1 MSRTI
6 CLSVSSLDKKRVSAM
21 GESRCGTA
29 RLWPPRIVKGRY
41 HSSLHERDPAAMTD
55 EIPLSRTQLK
65 KQMTALQAL
74 GSELVSLNAEQL
86 AEMALPESLHEA
98 VMAAKQIT
106 RFEARR
112 RQLQYI
118 GKLMRHIDPEPIR
131 ARLERWNASSREHTA
146 RVHRLE
152 RWRERLLADDAALPE
167 LVRHHPHADIQRLRT
182 LVRNARRERE
192 LIQPPRNYRALF
204 KLLRETLEMMNDE

>member
-1 MSRTI
+1 
-6 CLSVSSLDKKRVSAM
+6 
-21 GESRCGTA
+21 
-29 RLWPPRIVKGRY
+29 
-41 HSSLHERDPAAMTD
+41 MTE

-65 KQMTALQAL
+65 KQMTALQEL
-74 GSELVSLNAEQL
+74 GSELVSLNPEQL

-98 VMAAKQIT
+98 VMAAKRIT

-118 GKLMRHIDPEPIR
+118 GKLMRHINPEPIR
-131 ARLERWNASSREHTA
+131 TRLDRWKTSSREHTA

-152 RWRERLLADDAALPE
+152 HWRQLLLADDTALPE
-167 LVRHHPHADIQRLRT
+167 LVREHPRADTRQLRT

-192 LIQPPRNYRALF
+192 LNQPPRNYRALF
-204 KLLRETLEMMNDE
+204 RLLRETLEMMNDE

>member
-1 MSRTI
+1 
-6 CLSVSSLDKKRVSAM
+6 
-21 GESRCGTA
+21 
-29 RLWPPRIVKGRY
+29 
-41 HSSLHERDPAAMTD
+41 MTE

-65 KQMTALQAL
+65 KQMTALQKL
-74 GSELVSLNAEQL
+74 GSELVLLNPEQL
-86 AEMALPESLHEA
+86 AEMALPESLHDA
-98 VMAAKQIT
+98 VTAARQIT

-131 ARLERWNASSREHTA
+131 ARLERWKASSREHTA

-167 LVRHHPHADIQRLRT
+167 LLREHPHADTQQLRT

-192 LIQPPRNYRALF
+192 LNQPPRNYRALF
-204 KLLRETLEMMNDE
+204 KALRETLEMMNDE

>member
-1 MSRTI
+1 
-6 CLSVSSLDKKRVSAM
+6 
-21 GESRCGTA
+21 
-29 RLWPPRIVKGRY
+29 
-41 HSSLHERDPAAMTD
+41 MTE

-65 KQMTALQAL
+65 KQMTALQEL
-74 GSELVSLNAEQL
+74 GSELVSLTPAQL

-98 VMAAKQIT
+98 VMTAKQIT

-131 ARLERWNASSREHTA
+131 ARLDRWKASSLEHTA

-152 RWRERLLADDAALPE
+152 RWRERLLADDTALPE
-167 LVRHHPHADIQRLRT
+167 LLREHPHADIQQLRT

-192 LIQPPRNYRALF
+192 SNQPPRNYRALF
-204 KLLRETLEMMNDE
+204 KLLRETLDMMNGPPTL

>member
-1 MSRTI
+1 
-6 CLSVSSLDKKRVSAM
+6 
-21 GESRCGTA
+21 
-29 RLWPPRIVKGRY
+29 
-41 HSSLHERDPAAMTD
+41 MTE

-65 KQMTALQAL
+65 KQMTALQEL
-74 GSELVSLNAEQL
+74 GSELVSLTPAQL

-98 VMAAKQIT
+98 VMTAKQIT

-131 ARLERWNASSREHTA
+131 ARLDRWTASSLEHTA

-167 LVRHHPHADIQRLRT
+167 LLREHPRADIRRLRT

-192 LIQPPRNYRALF
+192 SNQPPRNYRALF
-204 KLLRETLEMMNDE
+204 KLLRETLEMTNDE